1 MIKFKLNPNKTSAQ
15 KIENGVET
23 GIWCSV
29 ESNQEYLDWIK
40 EGNVPEE
47 PNLEIKPPKLNAK
60 EKLAELGIDLKDLK
74 KLLKD
79 TPEA

>member
-1 MIKFKLNPNKTSAQ
+1 MKKFKLNKARSYAQ

-23 GIWCSV
+23 GIWCNV
-29 ESNQEYLDWIK
+29 ETNREYLDWVK
-40 EGNVPEE
+40 EGNVADE
-47 PNLEIKPPKLNAK
+47 PDLEVKPPKLSAK
-60 EKLAELGIDLKDLK
+60 EKLDELGIDLKELK

>member
-1 MIKFKLNPNKTSAQ
+1 MKRFKLSLDKKYAQ

-23 GIWCSV
+23 GIWCNV
-29 ESNQEYLDWIK
+29 ETNQEYLDWIK
-40 EGNVPEE
+40 EGNIPDE
-47 PNLEIKPPKLNAK
+47 PDPIVKPPKINAK
-60 EKLAELGIDLKDLK
+60 EKLEELGIDLKDLK